1 MSTTGLDVFDSTIQT
16 TNQWLNDITDELGWG
31 DRQLAYH
38 ALRAT
43 VQALRDRVTVDMAAH
58 LGAQLPLLVRGIYY
72 EGWKPA
78 NNPVK
83 ARTQEGFLK
92 LIEERYENREPVAY
106 DDIARAVLK
115 TLNKHVTRGQVEGIR
130 EMLGEELRALWPEPE
145 NPST

>member
-16 TNQWLNDITDELGWG
+16 TNQWLNDITEELGWG

-43 VQALRDRVTVDMAAH
+43 VQSLRDRVTVDMAAH

-83 ARTQEGFLK
+83 ARTQEEFLR
-92 LIEERYENREPVAY
+92 LVEERYNHREPVAY
-106 DDIARAVLK
+106 DDIARAVFK

-130 EMLGEELRALWPEPE
+130 EMLGEELKALWPEPE

>member
-1 MSTTGLDVFDSTIQT
+1 MSTTGLDVFDSTAQT

-43 VQALRDRVTVDMAAH
+43 LQSLRDRVTVDMAAH

-72 EGWKPA
+72 EGWKPS

-83 ARTQEGFLK
+83 ARTQEEFLR
-92 LIEERYENREPVAY
+92 LVEERYHHREPVAY
-106 DDIARAVLK
+106 TDIVRAVLK
-115 TLNKHVTRGQVEGIR
+115 TLNKHVTQGQVEGIR
-130 EMLGEELRALWPEPE
+130 EMLGEELKVLWPKPE
-145 NPST
+145 APST

>member
-58 LGAQLPLLVRGIYY
+58 LSAQLPLLRTRHLLRGL
-72 EGWKPA
+72 E
-78 NNPVK
+78 
-83 ARTQEGFLK
+83 ARQQS
-92 LIEERYENREPVAY
+92 
-106 DDIARAVLK
+106 
-115 TLNKHVTRGQVEGIR
+115 GQSAHSGGVSE
-130 EMLGEELRALWPEPE
+130 AH
-145 NPST
+145 